1 MTRSTYTV
9 PAAPTC
15 IVAGCDREAS
25 FDSESRSYFGKC
37 DTCAMVGVEH
47 CIADE
52 CLIGGHTW
60 RLSTVRFDGTTYLFT
75 CPSCG
80 FDGDRLAWAA
90 RSGAIAG
97 SRDAA
102 RGEAWLVEGRRAQQE
117 KNLRDAWTPNKRTQ
131 WGEPSWGSIT
141 YARAYLAATA

>member
-1 MTRSTYTV
+1 MTRNAYTV

-15 IVAGCDREAS
+15 IVRGCDRDAS
-25 FDSESRSYFGKC
+25 FDIESRGYFQKC
-37 DTCAMVGVEH
+37 DECAMVGVEH
-47 CIADE
+47 CVAAE
-52 CLIGGHTW
+52 CLVGGHTW
-60 RLSTVRFDGTTYLFT
+60 LLSEVRIEGGVHLFT

-80 FDGDRLAWAA
+80 FDGDRLAWAR
-90 RSGAIAG
+90 RSGAIGG

-131 WGEPSWGSIT
+131 WGAPSWASIE